1 MNQPLDPKFFEAPE
15 MRAAL
20 HDRDVGTV
28 YRLLGRQGVSQR
40 QIAKLTGQSQSEVSE
55 IIKGRQVVNIL
66 VLERIADGLGVPRAW
81 MGVSFDEEKPS
92 TPRIEEVD
100 GSVKRRTLR
109 TATSTAALGLEFL
122 GQKFRGQEFRDLE
135 LMGLEELPTPS
146 DFPLPTRLEMRQ
158 VRTVVA
164 VTEQLRGL
172 TRYFGGQADVLGTLA
187 AVYLRWMQVPG
198 TDEVKAKLAAALSEM
213 HTEAGWACYD
223 AGVDGYGYFTRAMGL
238 AGEYRDSYGIANASW
253 HGGMT
258 MLRTGHP
265 NDALTMFQLGR
276 YQLRGEDP
284 RLPTLAARLARSC
297 AGAYALLDCPDEA
310 IKYLAEANDGRL
322 AEAKDG
328 GEPRD
333 AFERAGADL
342 GTAVVHRDLG
352 QLEAAE
358 RFATSAVHAYGE
370 GKYRRGRTVAGILL
384 AEVTVRAGQP
394 RGVSLARDAIE
405 AVRTLLS
412 VAARRDWLLPL
423 ARALEA
429 RPGAEELARTAREV
443 AETRI

>member
-1 MNQPLDPKFFEAPE
+1 MNQPLDPKFFEAAE

-20 HDRDVGTV
+20 HARDVGTV

-40 QIAKLTGQSQSEVSE
+40 QIAQLTEQSQSEVSE

-92 TPRIEEVD
+92 TPPIEEVD

-122 GQKFRGQEFRDLE
+122 GQEFRDLE
-135 LMGLEELPTPS
+135 LLGLEELPTPS
-146 DFPLPTRLEMRQ
+146 EFPLPARLEMRQ

-164 VTEQLRGL
+164 VTEQMRGL

-187 AVYLRWMQVPG
+187 AVYLRWMEVPG

-276 YQLRGEDP
+276 YQLSGEDP

-310 IKYLAEANDGRL
+310 IKYLAEANDGW
-322 AEAKDG
+322 
-328 GEPRD
+328 EPRD
-333 AFERAGADL
+333 EYERAGADL
-342 GTAVVHRDLG
+342 GTAAVHRDLG

-358 RFATSAVHAYGE
+358 RFATSAVRAYGE
-370 GKYRRGRTVAGILL
+370 DKYRRGRTVAKILL

-412 VAARRDWLLPL
+412 FAARRDWLLPL

-429 RPGAEELARTAREV
+429 RPGAEELARSAREI